1 MMHELRMASRV
12 KNVKNQVF
20 VPLSDDILYDH
31 PELIQGPIAAF
42 DPTKVEIFKGYQSVQ
57 SARVDGINSHQTVS
71 LSDISS
77 FVS

>member
-1 MMHELRMASRV
+1 MMHALKMASKV

-42 DPTKVEIFKGYQSVQ
+42 DPTKVEIFKGYHSVQ
-57 SARVDGINSHQTVS
+57 SARVDGINSYQTVS

>member
-1 MMHELRMASRV
+1 M
-12 KNVKNQVF
+12 F

-42 DPTKVEIFKGYQSVQ
+42 DPTRVEIFKGYQSVQ
-57 SARVDGINSHQTVS
+57 SANVDGVNSHQTVS
-71 LSDISS
+71 FADISS

>member
-1 MMHELRMASRV
+1 M
-12 KNVKNQVF
+12 KNPVF

-57 SARVDGINSHQTVS
+57 SARVDGINSYQTVS

>member
-1 MMHELRMASRV
+1 MMHALKMASRE

-31 PELIQGPIAAF
+31 PELIQGPIAAV

-57 SARVDGINSHQTVS
+57 SARVDGINSHQTHS